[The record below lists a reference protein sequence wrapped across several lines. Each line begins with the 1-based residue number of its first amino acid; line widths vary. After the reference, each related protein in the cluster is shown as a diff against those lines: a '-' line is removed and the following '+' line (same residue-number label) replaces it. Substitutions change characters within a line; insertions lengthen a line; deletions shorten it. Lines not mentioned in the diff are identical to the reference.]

1 MKISAELS
9 LAMVGE
15 GSECIVRE
23 IAGNT
28 WASTRLR
35 EMGFVERAKIKVLK
49 TDGRGLI
56 VWVNG
61 TRLALSMGLASKIK
75 LY

>member
-1 MKISAELS
+1 MSAELS
-9 LAMVGE
+9 LAMAGE
-15 GSECIVRE
+15 GCEFVVRE
-23 IAGNT
+23 VTGNT

-35 EMGFVERAKIKVLK
+35 EMGFVERAKVKVIK

-61 TRLALSMGLASKIK
+61 TRLALSMGLANMIRI
-75 LY
+75 Y